1 MKKTEIIAEIG
12 WNHMGDMMLAKQMI
26 QEAAKN
32 GATHSKFQSWSV
44 SNLKPGVWDV
54 DGRREIYEK
63 AKLTLADHRYLK
75 EVCDNNNIEFMSSVF
90 SLADV
95 DLYSK
100 VTTKC
105 VKIPSFE
112 SRNHLLI
119 KKCMEI
125 FDKVYISVGTTTW
138 DEVKELVHIVDI
150 NKTCVMH
157 CVSTYPLDPKNA
169 NILKIDELNKL
180 FKWVGYSD
188 HMQGVESA
196 KVALEFGVHTIEKH
210 FTIDNELPGR
220 DNKFAILPKQLNNL
234 STYLKLRNDM
244 MINKGL
250 DYQEPELDSRLNY
263 TGRFNG

>member
-1 MKKTEIIAEIG
+1 MDKIDIIAEIG
-12 WNHMGDMMLAKQMI
+12 WNHMGDMELAKDMI
-26 QEAAKN
+26 KHAAIN
-32 GATHSKFQSWSV
+32 GATYAKFQTWSV
-44 SNLKPGVWDV
+44 KRLKHGSWDS
-54 DGRREIYEK
+54 DGRRQIYEK
-63 AKLTLADHRYLK
+63 AELSHAQHIELRDYCEEH
-75 EVCDNNNIEFMSSVF
+75 NIQFMSSVF

-95 DLYSK
+95 DLYSE

-112 SRNHLLI
+112 SRNYPLI
-119 KKCMEI
+119 KKCMKV

-138 DEVKELVHIVDI
+138 DEVIELARVVDI

-169 NILKIDELNKL
+169 NILKINDLNLL
-180 FKWVGYSD
+180 FKHVGYSD

-196 KVALEFGVHTIEKH
+196 KVALEFGVRVIEKH

-220 DNKFAILPKQLNNL
+220 DNKFAILPEQLNNL
-234 STYLKLRNDM
+234 SNYLKLRNDM

-250 DYQEPELDSRLNY
+250 NYQESESDSRKNY
-263 TGRFNG
+263 TGRFNK

>member
-1 MKKTEIIAEIG
+1 MENIKVIAEIG
-12 WNHMGDMMLAKQMI
+12 WNHMGDMELAKKMI
-26 QEAAKN
+26 KQASLN
-32 GATHSKFQSWSV
+32 GATHAKFQTWSV
-44 SNLKPGVWDV
+44 NRLKNGSWDT
-54 DGRREIYEK
+54 DGRRQIYEK
-63 AKLTLADHRYLK
+63 AELSQVQHVELYDYCKQ
-75 EVCDNNNIEFMSSVF
+75 NNIKFMSSVF

-112 SRNHLLI
+112 SRNYPLI
-119 KKCMEI
+119 KKCMEV
-125 FDKVYISVGTTTW
+125 FNKVYISVGTTTW
-138 DEVKELVHIVDI
+138 DEVKQLARIADV

-157 CVSTYPLDPKNA
+157 CVSTYPLNPKNA
-169 NILKIDELNKL
+169 NILKLKKLNKL

-196 KVALEFGVHTIEKH
+196 KVALEFGIHAIEKH

-220 DNKFAILPKQLNNL
+220 DNKFAILPNQLNDL
-234 STYLKLRNDM
+234 SNYLKLRRDM
-244 MINKGL
+244 MIYKGL
-250 DYQEPELDSRLNY
+250 DYQDSESDSRLNY

>member
-1 MKKTEIIAEIG
+1 MNIIAEIG
-12 WNHMGDMMLAKQMI
+12 WNHMGDMALAKQMI
-26 QEAAKN
+26 NEAAAN
-32 GATHSKFQSWSV
+32 GATHAKFQTWSV
-44 SNLKPGVWDV
+44 KRLKNGSWDN
-54 DGRREIYEK
+54 DGRRQIYEK
-63 AKLTLADHRYLK
+63 AELSWAQHIELRDYCEEH
-75 EVCDNNNIEFMSSVF
+75 NIQFMSSVF

-95 DLYSK
+95 ELYSEI
-100 VTTKC
+100 TTKC

-112 SRNHLLI
+112 SRNYPLI
-119 KKCMEI
+119 KKCMEL

-138 DEVKELVHIVDI
+138 DEVKELARVVDI

-196 KVALEFGVHTIEKH
+196 KVALEFGVHAIEKH

-220 DNKFAILPKQLNNL
+220 DNKFAILPIELNDL
-234 STYLKLRNDM
+234 SKYLKLRRDM
-244 MINKGL
+244 MIWRGS
-250 DYQEPELDSRLNY
+250 DYQESESDSRLNY
-263 TGRFNG
+263 TGRFDG